1 MKIQNQPAERTQTAF
16 QLVIAVAAACVVF
29 AVMQGIHDNYGI
41 MMSGI
46 IEHTGIAYASVSF
59 VIAVGQILY
68 GATQPLFG
76 MLALKK
82 SNAFVLFTGI
92 IMMAAGLIATPLCT
106 STWSLL
112 IFFGILLPSGTG
124 ALCFGIV
131 MGAIAP
137 IIGEKRAAVVSGL
150 VQASAGVGD
159 ALMSPALQY
168 LTAWRGVSF
177 SLPLFSVPILLT
189 VPAVIWL
196 GASRKK
202 KEALAAERAQP
213 SEPGQK
219 EGLFSI
225 LSAALRDP
233 AYWCL
238 LIGFSTCG
246 FHMSIIETHLFSQY
260 VSNGIPGNIA
270 SLTLTVYGIT
280 TMLGAIVTGFLG
292 QRFRMKNVLAGV
304 YGLRVLIAVG
314 FIVFPKTIP
323 FAFIATGLLGLTGDS
338 TVPPTTGIIS
348 AKVGVAKMAIVYG
361 SIFIGHQI
369 GAFASAWLGGVL
381 VSTSLGYTA
390 LWIADLC
397 LCLAAA
403 AASFKIRD

>member
-1 MKIQNQPAERTQTAF
+1 
-16 QLVIAVAAACVVF
+16 
-29 AVMQGIHDNYGI
+29 
-41 MMSGI
+41 MMNGI
-46 IEHTGIAYASVSF
+46 IEHSGIDYASVSF
-59 VIAVGQILY
+59 IIAVGQILY
-68 GATQPLFG
+68 GATQPVFG

-82 SNAFVLFTGI
+82 SNTCVLFLGI
-92 IMMAAGLIATPLCT
+92 CMMAAGLIATPLCT

-112 IFFGILLPSGTG
+112 LFFGIILPSGTG

-137 IIGEKRAAVVSGL
+137 IIGEKRAAMASGI
-150 VQASAGVGD
+150 VQASAGIGD
-159 ALMSPALQY
+159 ALMSPELQY

-189 VPAVIWL
+189 IPAVAWL
-196 GASRKK
+196 GRSRK
-202 KEALAAERAQP
+202 ESGLQAAQQERTAGA
-213 SEPGQK
+213 SETEK
-219 EGLFSI
+219 
-225 LSAALRDP
+225 LSAILRASFHDP

-260 VSNGIPGNIA
+260 VANGIPGNIA
-270 SLTLTVYGIT
+270 SLALTVYGT
-280 TMLGAIVTGFLG
+280 ATMLGAIITGF
-292 QRFRMKNVLAGV
+292 
-304 YGLRVLIAVG
+304 
-314 FIVFPKTIP
+314 
-323 FAFIATGLLGLTGDS
+323 LGLTGDS

-369 GAFASAWLGGVL
+369 GAFSSAWLGGIL
-381 VSTSLGYTA
+381 VNTGLGYTA

-397 LCLAAA
+397 LCAIAA
-403 AASFKIRD
+403 AASFRIRD

>member
-1 MKIQNQPAERTQTAF
+1 MKQKTQMKSNDIF
-16 QLVIAVAAACVVF
+16 QCLIAVSAACLVF

-41 MMSGI
+41 MMNGI
-46 IEHTGIAYASVSF
+46 IENTGLAYAAVSF

-82 SNAFVLFTGI
+82 SNAFVLLTGI
-92 IMMAAGLIATPLCT
+92 VMMAVGLIATPFCT
-106 STWSLL
+106 SIWSLL
-112 IFFGILLPSGTG
+112 IFFGIILPSGTG

-137 IIGEKRAAVVSGL
+137 IIGEKRAAVVSGI

-168 LTAWRGVSF
+168 LTQWRGVSF
-177 SLPLFSVPILLT
+177 SMPFFSAPILLT
-189 VPAVIWL
+189 IPAVIWL
-196 GASRKK
+196 GRKRRK
-202 KEALAAERAQP
+202 NETQTALE
-213 SEPGQK
+213 K
-219 EGLFSI
+219 EGSKTEKNEKLSGI
-225 LSAALRDP
+225 LRTSFCDP

-260 VSNGIPGNIA
+260 ISCGIEGNIA
-270 SLTLTVYGIT
+270 SFTLTVYGIT
-280 TMLGAIVTGFLG
+280 TMIGAIITGFLG
-292 QRFRMKNVLAGV
+292 QRFQMKNVLASI
-304 YGLRVLIAVG
+304 YALRVFIALG
-314 FIVFPKTIP
+314 FIFLPKSIP
-323 FAFIATGLLGLTGDS
+323 FAFAATGLLGLTGDS

-348 AKVGVAKMAIVYG
+348 AKVGMAKMAIVYG

-369 GAFASAWLGGVL
+369 GAFSSAWLGGVL
-381 VSTSLGYTA
+381 VNTSLGYTA
-390 LWIADLC
+390 LWMTDLC

-403 AASFKIRD
+403 IASFRIKEK